1 MFEHPKK
8 KIDLLR
14 DKARISWNNFR
25 ANLHLW
31 KPEIAKAKPYKK
43 DYHIKYDMC
52 RFTYCMSK
60 IHTFYKS
67 EKALSRNYLPN
78 TYDHILGSSL
88 VGECILDNSDIFLK
102 DDKGFEK
109 MFELYLHSLL
119 VTYITK
125 EENDKLAQLRG
136 KVLTKDKY
144 NEVGIILK
152 KVSPKIHPK
161 YFSKLG
167 DAVNTVELPAP
178 PKILTE
184 WEITKFGIKDSGYNP
199 LEVNPKKLIQFV

>member
-1 MFEHPKK
+1 MFENPKK

-88 VGECILDNSDIFLK
+88 VGE
-102 DDKGFEK
+102 
-109 MFELYLHSLL
+109 
-119 VTYITK
+119 
-125 EENDKLAQLRG
+125 
-136 KVLTKDKY
+136 
-144 NEVGIILK
+144 
-152 KVSPKIHPK
+152 
-161 YFSKLG
+161 
-167 DAVNTVELPAP
+167 
-178 PKILTE
+178 
-184 WEITKFGIKDSGYNP
+184 
-199 LEVNPKKLIQFV
+199 